1 MNEETVFSQGDVNVT
16 KTLVRI
22 GATSYP
28 VNGIGS
34 VLVKPRELHWK
45 ALAGA
50 IVAALIGFSAIGS
63 KDGGAAGAAAL
74 VVAVAL
80 AFYAFTRPDTLVLRT
95 ASGDQDAL
103 SSRDKDLMNK
113 VKSAIEVAV
122 AKRG

>member
-1 MNEETVFSQGDVNVT
+1 MNEEAIFSQGDFNFT

-34 VLVKPRELHWK
+34 VLVKPREIQWK
-45 ALAGA
+45 ALAA
-50 IVAALIGFSAIGS
+50 AVVAALIGFSAVGS
-63 KDGGAAGAAAL
+63 KDGAAIGLVALAVAAAL
-74 VVAVAL
+74 
-80 AFYAFTRPDTLVLRT
+80 AFFAFSRPDTLVLRT

-103 SSRDKDLMNK
+103 ASRDKDLMNK
-113 VKSAIEVAV
+113 VKAAIEVAV

>member
-1 MNEETVFSQGDVNVT
+1 MDEEAIFSQGTVSVT

-34 VLVKPRELHWK
+34 VLVKPRQVQWK
-45 ALAGA
+45 AIIGA
-50 IVAALIGFSAIGS
+50 VIAAFIGLSMMSS
-63 KDGGAAGAAAL
+63 KDGGVVGVVALLIAAAL
-74 VVAVAL
+74 AY
-80 AFYAFTRPDTLVLRT
+80 YAFTRPDILVLRT

-103 SSRDKDLMNK
+103 ASTDKDLMHK
-113 VKSAIEVAV
+113 VKAAIEVAV

>member
-1 MNEETVFSQGDVNVT
+1 MNEEAIFSQGDVNVT

-34 VLVKPRELHWK
+34 VLVKPREIQWK
-45 ALAGA
+45 ALFGA

-63 KDGGAAGAAAL
+63 KDGAGAGALAL
-74 VVAVAL
+74 VIAIAL
-80 AFYAFTRPDTLVLRT
+80 AIYAFTRPDTLVLRT

-103 SSRDKDLMNK
+103 ASTDKDLMNK
-113 VKSAIEVAV
+113 VKAAIEVAV
-122 AKRG
+122 ARRG